1 MNRKALGKEG
11 ESKAVD
17 FLKKKGYKI
26 IETNYRKRTGEI
38 DIIAFDPAYGEYVF
52 IEVKTRRNLKFGYPE
67 ESVDKKKMQKIIETA
82 KTWLMDKNI
91 DDPEWRIDII
101 SIEWEEESPK
111 IDHIQNISTDEP
123 TN

>member
-1 MNRKALGKEG
+1 
-11 ESKAVD
+11 
-17 FLKKKGYKI
+17 
-26 IETNYRKRTGEI
+26 
-38 DIIAFDPAYGEYVF
+38 
-52 IEVKTRRNLKFGYPE
+52 
-67 ESVDKKKMQKIIETA
+67 MQKIMETA